1 MYFDKNKLTRPTT
14 IVNKLRLLQVLYSL
28 CVKSQILLYIF
39 EDNQMYSSY
48 NNRIENEA
56 FKRAL
61 FVQIL
66 SNVDRVGSIPG
77 NEEGVLC
84 LSLS

>member
-1 MYFDKNKLTRPTT
+1 MYFDKNKLTRLTT